1 MAIASPFAPSIHPGQ
16 ASQPK
21 AIEPLPDN
29 ERLILGLVRQNGG
42 MSKADIARATGLSAQ
57 SATNI
62 VKRLEAEGFL
72 VAGKSVRGKVG
83 QPSRPY
89 LIDPA
94 GAVSIGVKVGRQSV
108 EVATMGLDYQII
120 SHRSFRYDYPI
131 YASVRDRIVSIIEE
145 LIADLGAERASRIL
159 GVGLAL
165 PDALSSWES
174 AIGAPAGSMAPWD
187 TADLRG
193 EIQSAFKLPV
203 AQMNDASV
211 ACLAAL
217 KLGTVPAR
225 SFLYIYVGTFA
236 GGGLAIDGRVYEG
249 LGGNA
254 SALGSMP
261 MGVTTGEKADQLI
274 ARASLQDLEDRAEAA
289 GVDPAVY
296 YDDAPLDQ
304 AASTILTT
312 WLDQAAPALA
322 FTFIAGQ
329 AFLDLETMVLDTSL
343 SDPLRARLVAAT
355 GAALEAYDTRGLRP
369 FDLRPGEDGVRAR
382 SLGSALLPFQA
393 VTELDLM

>member
-1 MAIASPFAPSIHPGQ
+1 MTFAQTANPFEGVRN
-16 ASQPK
+16 K

-29 ERLILGLVRQNGG
+29 ERLILSLVRSNGG

-62 VKRLEAEGFL
+62 VNRLESEGL
-72 VAGKSVRGKVG
+72 LRAGKSVRGKVG
-83 QPSRPY
+83 QPSKPY

-94 GAVSIGVKVGRQSV
+94 GAMTIGVKVGRQSV
-108 EVATMGLDYQII
+108 EVATMGFDYQII
-120 SHRSFRYDYPI
+120 DHRTFRYDYPI
-131 YASVRDRIVSIIEE
+131 YESVRDQVIATMRD
-145 LIADLGAERASRIL
+145 LISDLNKDQVTRLI

-165 PDALSSWES
+165 PDALSSWENV
-174 AIGAPAGSMAPWD
+174 IGAPEGSMAPWD

-193 EIQSAFKLPV
+193 EIETAFGLPV
-203 AQMNDASV
+203 AQMNDASA

-217 KLGTVPAR
+217 KLGAARAR

-254 SALGSMP
+254 SAIGSIP
-261 MGVTTGEKADQLI
+261 MGISTGPKADQLI

-289 GVDPAVY
+289 GVNPAVFY
-296 YDDAPLDQ
+296 EEAPLDP
-304 AASTILTT
+304 AAAAILAE
-312 WLDQAAPALA
+312 WIARAAPALA

-329 AFLDLETMVLDTSL
+329 AFLDLDTMVLDTSL
-343 SDPLRARLVAAT
+343 AGPLRAQL
-355 GAALEAYDTRGLRP
+355 LEAAKEAFAAYDARGLRP
-369 FDLRPGEDGVRAR
+369 FDLHSGEGGVRAR
-382 SLGSALLPFQA
+382 SLGSALLPYQA
-393 VTELDLM
+393 VTEFDLM

>member
-1 MAIASPFAPSIHPGQ
+1 MNMSIAPS
-16 ASQPK
+16 ANRSRKSAPK
-21 AIEPLPDN
+21 VLEPLPDN
-29 ERLILGLVRQNGG
+29 ERLILGLVRKNGG
-42 MSKADIARATGLSAQ
+42 MSKAEIARATGLSAQ

-62 VKRLEAEGFL
+62 VKRLEGEGL
-72 VAGKSVRGKVG
+72 LRAGKSVRGKVG

-89 LIDPA
+89 LIDPR

-108 EVATMGLDYQII
+108 EVATMGFDYQII
-120 SHRSFRYDYPI
+120 AHRSFRYDYPI
-131 YASVRDRIVSIIEE
+131 YDSVRDRIVESIEE
-145 LIADLGAERASRIL
+145 VIADLDTEQSARIL

-193 EIQSAFKLPV
+193 EIQSAFSLPV
-203 AQMNDASV
+203 AQMNDASA

-217 KLGTVPAR
+217 KLGTVPAN

-236 GGGLAIDGRVYEG
+236 GGGLAIDGRIYEG

-254 SALGSMP
+254 SAVGSMP
-261 MGVTTGEKADQLI
+261 MGVNAGDKADQLI

-289 GVDPAVY
+289 GVDPSVY
-296 YDDAPLDQ
+296 YDDALLDEAASAVLNTWFEQ
-304 AASTILTT
+304 AAS
-312 WLDQAAPALA
+312 ALA
-322 FTFIAGQ
+322 FTFVAGQ
-329 AFLDLETMVLDTSL
+329 AFLDLDMMVLDTSL
-343 SDPLRARLVAAT
+343 SNPLRARLVAAT
-355 GAALEAYDTRGLRP
+355 QAALTAYDTRGLRP
-369 FDLRPGEDGVRAR
+369 FDLRTGEHGVRAR

-393 VTELDLM
+393 VTEFDLM

>member
-1 MAIASPFAPSIHPGQ
+1 MSVVPTESPFKTPAP
-16 ASQPK
+16 K
-21 AIEPLPDN
+21 TMEPLPDN
-29 ERLILGLVRQNGG
+29 ERLILSFVRSNGG

-62 VKRLEAEGFL
+62 VKRLEADGL
-72 VAGKSVRGKVG
+72 LRAGKSVRGKVG

-108 EVATMGLDYQII
+108 EVATMGFDYQII
-120 SHRSFRYDYPI
+120 SHVSFRYDYPI
-131 YASVRDRIVSIIEE
+131 YDEVRDRIIANINDS
-145 LIADLGAERASRIL
+145 LADLSPGQSSRVL
-159 GVGLAL
+159 GIGLAL

-174 AIGAPAGSMAPWD
+174 AIGAPTGSMAPWD

-193 EIQSAFKLPV
+193 ELRDAFHLPV
-203 AQMNDASV
+203 VQMNDASV

-217 KLGTVPAR
+217 KLGAAQAR

-261 MGVTTGEKADQLI
+261 MGVKTGEKADQLI
-274 ARASLQDLEDRAEAA
+274 ARASLQDLEDRAQAA

-296 YDDAPLDQ
+296 YEDAPLTE
-304 AASTILTT
+304 AASTILQT
-312 WLDQAAPALA
+312 WIDQAAPALA

-329 AFLDLETMVLDTSL
+329 AFLDLDTMVLDTSL
-343 SDPLRARLVAAT
+343 ANPLRARLVTAT
-355 GAALEAYDTRGLRP
+355 QAALTAYDTRGLRP
-369 FDLRPGEDGVRAR
+369 FDIRSGEGGVRAR
-382 SLGSALLPFQA
+382 SLGSALLPFQT
-393 VTELDLM
+393 VTEFDLM